1 MKNQLKLLS
10 VIVVAILMT
19 SCVSSKLSPDEVKA
33 KVYSNNFSF
42 VAKEYDNNTSYSAP
56 LGTGRIAST
65 NIPQVPDEAIGIQV
79 THDKLVINLPS
90 NDNETKTNN
99 YSLNKVS
106 EDFTVARKEL
116 SNGNILVNFFLND
129 HKDIKVVK
137 MEIGK
142 DGKIDCSVEG
152 SNLQPLYYVGYLQR

>member
-1 MKNQLKLLS
+1 MKNQLNLIRVLL
-10 VIVVAILMT
+10 VAMMMM
-19 SCVSSKLSPDEVKA
+19 SCSSSRLSPDQVKA

-42 VAKEYDNNTSYSAP
+42 VAKEFDNNITYSAP
-56 LGTGRIAST
+56 VGTGRIAST
-65 NIPQVPDEAIGIQV
+65 NIPQVPDEEIGIKV
-79 THDKLVINLPS
+79 THDRLVINLPS

-106 EDFTVARKEL
+106 ENFTVARKDL
-116 SNGNILVNFFLND
+116 ANGNILVNFFLKD

-137 MEIGK
+137 MEIAK

-152 SNLQPLYYVGYLQR
+152 PNLKALYYVGYLKR